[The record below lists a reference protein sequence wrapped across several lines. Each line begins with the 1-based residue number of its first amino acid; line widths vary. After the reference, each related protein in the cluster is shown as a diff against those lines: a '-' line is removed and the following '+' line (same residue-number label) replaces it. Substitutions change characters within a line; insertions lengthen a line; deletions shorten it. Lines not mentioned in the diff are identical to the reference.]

1 MVKSKQMIADR
12 RSKLEKIVVGVIVLI
27 AVYVIG
33 VIGAIVFALS
43 SGMNIDYTVSGE
55 INREAPAKVENS
67 YGAQL
72 HADER

>member
-1 MVKSKQMIADR
+1 MEIDDGQEVKWSRFEKVVVATIA
-12 RSKLEKIVVGVIVLI
+12 VIG
-27 AVYVIG
+27 VYVIA
-33 VIGAIVFALS
+33 VIGAIVFALL
-43 SGMNIDYTVSGE
+43 SGMNINYTVSGE

>member
-1 MVKSKQMIADR
+1 M
-12 RSKLEKIVVGVIVLI
+12 IVLI
-27 AVYVIG
+27 AVYVIAVIA
-33 VIGAIVFALS
+33 VIGAIVFALL
-43 SGMNIDYTVSGE
+43 SGMNINYTVSGE